1 MEFQYSIPIAAAL
14 LFGAAAWQSRR
25 TGESAAQHG
34 LFRALW
40 GAILLGFVG
49 YTLLS
54 YLTVIQLLSSDPE
67 EAIRLGL
74 DTGAPTRGL
83 VALGFALIT
92 ALFLWLWVH
101 SLRLRLWVSRLFPP
115 LRPDRLN
122 DITAQP
128 WPDQI
133 RGFDPQSTIHALAVG
148 AALLLWLQ
156 TLVDFIIAGGQSG
169 PAAGDLNQ
177 NQVVISSAL
186 TAAML
191 LLVTFLGVGIGLD
204 RSPRQALARLGLRW
218 PTLSEVSVGAGVAIT
233 LVGFQFCASAIW
245 VATTPEKLLEQQM
258 EFNRAITG
266 SVTTLSG
273 AFLVA
278 LLSSFSEEIAFRGG
292 LQPVIGLGPTALL
305 FALMHAQYQ
314 FTPAALIILV
324 VGLFFGLLRQQ
335 FGTGAAITA
344 HFVYNFVLLS
354 LAALSNQLMG

>member
-1 MEFQYSIPIAAAL
+1 MDFQYGISIAVAL

-25 TGESAAQHG
+25 SDESVAQRD

-54 YLTVIQLLSSDPE
+54 YLTVVRLLSSQPE

-74 DTGAPTRGL
+74 DAGAQARGL
-83 VALGFALIT
+83 FAIGFALVT
-92 ALFLWLWVH
+92 AMFLWLWVH
-101 SLRLRLWVSRLFPP
+101 SLRLRLWASRLFPYP
-115 LRPDRLN
+115 RPDRLDN
-122 DITAQP
+122 TAAQP

-133 RGFDPQSTIHALAVG
+133 RGFDPHSSTHALAVG
-148 AALLLWLQ
+148 AALLPWLQ
-156 TLVDFIIAGGQSG
+156 TLVDYIIMGRQSG
-169 PAAGDLNQ
+169 LTAGDLDQ

-218 PTLSEVSVGAGVAIT
+218 PTLSELSVGTGVAIT

-245 VATTPEKLLEQQM
+245 AATTPEELLEQQM

-266 SVTTLSG
+266 GVTTLGG

-278 LLSSFSEEIAFRGG
+278 LLSSFSEEISFRGG
-292 LQPVIGLGPTALL
+292 LQPVIGLWPTALL

-324 VGLFFGLLRQQ
+324 VGLVFGLLRQQ

-344 HFVYNFVLLS
+344 HFAYNFVLLC
-354 LAALSNQLMG
+354 LAALGNQLIR